1 MSPSESSAAGTL
13 KKLLNPQPGK
23 EPTKEPGGRLQ
34 RNTKSAALENR
45 VWLNNRPAL
54 KRTAEEQA
62 SDSDRTVKKKSKAL
76 VQKKNPPTI
85 HANPSGGNTKARS
98 TTQHRNAQQ
107 KKLVSSEEPEEEEL
121 LPEEDEDE
129 DVGGNAAA
137 ANEDD
142 DGEQEDI
149 GDFDFD
155 EEDLARERAKVVS
168 GFTIGDETEFIYPGP
183 PARGASIPEIDDY
196 LSEASSRV
204 DLSMMSA
211 GDDDEQ
217 EEPAHRTVPNIKKAS
232 KAHDAKYAAELPA
245 MVAPSMERNI
255 QKSKGKSAAHSG
267 GSNGND
273 GWPAS
278 TSLVY
283 PQQQRVISLTAQSQT
298 TRDLIHE
305 AILLAIGLA
314 IFQNGFAA
322 SDQQL
327 VDSRNSLITAAMK
340 RQLPEIVDRYER
352 DSVYARHLTNYVTG
366 RVGHMRGKVKDAAQ
380 ELVPAMYGI
389 HLIPVENN
397 ACKNFIASLLS
408 KMNYIFPRTN
418 LVESSTVRTNEP
430 YRHPAIVAVMRKYFF
445 TGNRSLGRRFQDTF
459 SSSIDSDNSKEIPRA
474 LLGIVVVAIF
484 AALKEWHEGLDQ
496 RQNQD
501 FVSADFSDEYEL
513 HMALLQTKIYRN
525 DGTGKV
531 KYHVLM
537 SRLYREVTMDSG
549 HNVLASSE
557 KMPDVDF
564 DGMEE

>member
-1 MSPSESSAAGTL
+1 MSPSESSTAGTL

-23 EPTKEPGGRLQ
+23 DPTKEPGGRLQ
-34 RNTKSAALENR
+34 RNTKSTALENCI
-45 VWLNNRPAL
+45 WLNDRPAL

-98 TTQHRNAQQ
+98 TAQHRNTQQ

-149 GDFDFD
+149 D
-155 EEDLARERAKVVS
+155 
-168 GFTIGDETEFIYPGP
+168 FTIGDETKFIYPGP

-217 EEPAHRTVPNIKKAS
+217 EEPAHRTVPNVKKAS

-255 QKSKGKSAAHSG
+255 QKSKGKSAAHLG

-283 PQQQRVISLTAQSQT
+283 PQQQHVISLTAQSQT

-327 VDSRNSLITAAMK
+327 VDSQNSLITAAMK
-340 RQLPEIVDRYER
+340 RQLPEIIDWYER

-397 ACKNFIASLLS
+397 ARKNFIASLLS

-445 TGNRSLGRRFQDTF
+445 TGNRSLGCRFQDTF

-537 SRLYREVTMDSG
+537 SRLYHEVTMDSG

-564 DGMEE
+564 NGMEE

>member
-34 RNTKSAALENR
+34 RNTKSTALENCI
-45 VWLNNRPAL
+45 WLNDRPAL
-54 KRTAEEQA
+54 KHTAEEQA

-98 TTQHRNAQQ
+98 TAQHRNTQQ

-149 GDFDFD
+149 GDFDLD
-155 EEDLARERAKVVS
+155 EEDLARERAKVV
-168 GFTIGDETEFIYPGP
+168 GFTIGDETKFIYPGP

-217 EEPAHRTVPNIKKAS
+217 EEPAHCTVPNVKKAS

-245 MVAPSMERNI
+245 MVALSMERNI

-340 RQLPEIVDRYER
+340 

-397 ACKNFIASLLS
+397 AHKNFIASLLS

-418 LVESSTVRTNEP
+418 LVESSTIRTNEP

-484 AALKEWHEGLDQ
+484 AAVKEWHEGLDQ

-513 HMALLQTKIYRN
+513 HMALLQTKIYQN
-525 DGTGKV
+525 NGTGKV
-531 KYHVLM
+531 KYHILM